1 MIIRDEEGRPIAAE
15 KVSDVSDE
23 LAGIEKKLM
32 ADVKKMSDDEKKEL
46 INELSELQDIIGL
59 VTPELQKWSNP
70 IELMGF
76 MKQVLKIKNTAE
88 KFKEKNIDND

>member
-23 LAGIEKKLM
+23 LAGIEKKLR
-32 ADVKKMSDDEKKEL
+32 ADVKKMSDEEKKEL

-59 VTPELQKWSNP
+59 VTPELQKSSNP

-76 MKQVLKIKNTAE
+76 MKQMLKIKNTAE

>member
-23 LAGIEKKLM
+23 LAGIEKKLR

-59 VTPELQKWSNP
+59 VTPELQKSSNP

-76 MKQVLKIKNTAE
+76 MKQVLKNKNTAE

>member
-1 MIIRDEEGRPIAAE
+1 MIIRDENGRPVSAE

-23 LAGIEKKLM
+23 LAKIEKKLR
-32 ADVKKMSDDEKKEL
+32 ADVTAMSDEEKEQL
-46 INELSELQDIIGL
+46 VGELSELKDIIAL
-59 VTPELQKWSNP
+59 VTPELQKSSNP

>member
-23 LAGIEKKLM
+23 LAGIEKKLR
-32 ADVKKMSDDEKKEL
+32 ADVKKMSDEEKKDL

-59 VTPELQKWSNP
+59 VTPELQKSSNT

>member
-1 MIIRDEEGRPIAAE
+1 MIIRDEQGRPIAAE

-23 LAGIEKKLM
+23 LAGIEKKLR
-32 ADVKKMSDDEKKEL
+32 ADVKKMSDEEKKEL
-46 INELSELQDIIGL
+46 INKLSELQDIIGL
-59 VTPELQKWSNP
+59 VTPELQKSSNP

>member
-23 LAGIEKKLM
+23 LAGIEKKLR
-32 ADVKKMSDDEKKEL
+32 ADVKKMSDEEKKEL

-59 VTPELQKWSNP
+59 VTPELQKSSNP

>member
-23 LAGIEKKLM
+23 LAGIEKKLR
-32 ADVKKMSDDEKKEL
+32 ADVKKMSDEEKKEL
-46 INELSELQDIIGL
+46 INELSELKDIIGL
-59 VTPELQKWSNP
+59 VTPELQKSSNP

>member
-59 VTPELQKWSNP
+59 VTPELQKSSNP

>member
-1 MIIRDEEGRPIAAE
+1 MIIRDVEGRPIAAE

-23 LAGIEKKLM
+23 LAGIEKKLR

-59 VTPELQKWSNP
+59 VTPELQKSSNP

>member
-23 LAGIEKKLM
+23 LAGIEKKLR
-32 ADVKKMSDDEKKEL
+32 ADVKKMSDEEKKEL

-59 VTPELQKWSNP
+59 VTPELQKSSNP

-76 MKQVLKIKNTAE
+76 MKQVL
-88 KFKEKNIDND
+88 

>member
-23 LAGIEKKLM
+23 LAGIEKKLR
-32 ADVKKMSDDEKKEL
+32 ADVKKMSDDENKEL

-59 VTPELQKWSNP
+59 VTPDLQKSSNP

>member
-23 LAGIEKKLM
+23 LAGIEKKLR
-32 ADVKKMSDDEKKEL
+32 ADVKKMSDEEKKEF

-59 VTPELQKWSNP
+59 VTPELQKSSNP

>member
-1 MIIRDEEGRPIAAE
+1 MIIRDEKGRPIAAE

-23 LAGIEKKLM
+23 LAGIEKKLR
-32 ADVKKMSDDEKKEL
+32 ADVKKMSDEEKKEL

-59 VTPELQKWSNP
+59 VTPELQKSSNP